1 MHFGTLSLRHKHSFL
16 LLYAPG
22 YGVATATTGDIVMP
36 LVRIDLR
43 RGKSG
48 EFKRTLT
55 SEIYQA
61 MHEAFGVPENDRFMV
76 INEHDEDNFAFDR
89 NYLDIER
96 SDDFVLIQ
104 LTVSNT
110 RNLETKQAFYARLVE
125 RLSQHPGLRP
135 QDVFINL
142 VEVQKENWSF
152 GNGIA
157 QYVV

>member
-1 MHFGTLSLRHKHSFL
+1 
-16 LLYAPG
+16 
-22 YGVATATTGDIVMP
+22 MP

-55 SEIYQA
+55 NEIYQA
-61 MHEAFGVPENDRFMV
+61 MHEAFNVPENDRFMV

-89 NYLDIER
+89 TYAGIQR
-96 SDDFVLIQ
+96 TDDLVLIQ

-110 RNLETKQAFYARLVE
+110 RTLETKQAFYVRLVARLSE
-125 RLSQHPGLRP
+125 RPGLRTE
-135 QDVFINL
+135 DVFVNL

-157 QYVV
+157 QYV